1 MVQGM
6 VLQKHVSGCSVPD
19 PPDLS
24 NQIMSPAL
32 WFPFRGLTKLSHPG
46 KKPAQGLLLKS
57 IGPRKIKRKRNQK
70 KGNKRTLGLSS
81 HKFLTLDDVKTSD
94 KRIFLRVDIN
104 VPLDP
109 STHQILD
116 DTRIKAVSDT
126 LARLEDARV
135 VLGSHQSRPGKDDFT
150 NLQPHAEALAGC
162 CNQQVMFVED
172 VIGPHARE
180 RITKVERGQVLVLD
194 NLRFCAEENVD
205 DKPEK
210 LLKTH
215 FVKQLSPLFDLNVND
230 AFATAHRSQPS
241 IVGLTEALPSAA
253 GRLMEKELKAVSG
266 LLVEPRRP
274 CVYVL
279 GGAKVEDKVPVI
291 EHILTRDK
299 ADKIL
304 LGGVPAK
311 LFLKAMGQKLSAE
324 DEKEMVGLQAD
335 IKKAKSLALKYRDKI
350 EVPVDLAYG
359 DARGKRTDR
368 GIDAP
373 LKESA
378 LDIGAKTIEKY
389 SKAVE
394 GAATTVANGPLGVFE
409 RDGFDLGTRQVL
421 EAMAKSNGYTV
432 IGGGHLVG
440 LASILGIDERFKH
453 VSTAGGAMLSLLSG
467 QSLPGVDALVRA
479 ADRMRNQKPN

>member
-1 MVQGM
+1 LAQER
-6 VLQKHVSGCSVPD
+6 LNANETRREDRNK
-19 PPDLS
+19 DLS
-24 NQIMSPAL
+24 
-32 WFPFRGLTKLSHPG
+32 
-46 KKPAQGLLLKS
+46 
-57 IGPRKIKRKRNQK
+57 
-70 KGNKRTLGLSS
+70 LSS
-81 HKFLTLDDVKTSD
+81 HKFLTLDDVETSN
-94 KRIFLRVDIN
+94 KKIFLRVDIN

-116 DTRIKAVSDT
+116 DTRIKAVSET
-126 LARLEDARV
+126 LARLEDAKV

-150 NLQPHAEALAGC
+150 NMQPHAEALAGC
-162 CNQQVMFVED
+162 CNQEVIFVED
-172 VIGPHARE
+172 VLGPHARQ
-180 RITKVERGQVLVLD
+180 RIAKVEQGQVLVLD

-215 FVKQLSPLFDLNVND
+215 FVKQLSPLFELNIND

-241 IVGLTEALPSAA
+241 IVGLTDALPSAA
-253 GRLMEKELKAVSG
+253 GKLMEKELKAVSA

-279 GGAKVEDKVPVI
+279 GGSKVEDKIPVI

-311 LFLKAMGQKLSAE
+311 LFLKAMGEKISAE
-324 DEKEMVGLQAD
+324 DEEDMTGLQ
-335 IKKAKSLALKYRDKI
+335 IHLKTAKSLATKYRDKI
-350 EVPVDLAYG
+350 EVPIDLAYG

-368 GIDAP
+368 GIDTP

-378 LDIGAKTIEKY
+378 LDIGAKTVEKY
-389 SKAVE
+389 SKVVE

-409 RDGFDLGTRQVL
+409 RDGFDLGTKQVL

-440 LASILGIDERFKH
+440 LASILGIDGKFKH

-479 ADRMRNQKPN
+479 AERVRT

>member
-1 MVQGM
+1 
-6 VLQKHVSGCSVPD
+6 LSGH
-19 PPDLS
+19 
-24 NQIMSPAL
+24 N
-32 WFPFRGLTKLSHPG
+32 
-46 KKPAQGLLLKS
+46 
-57 IGPRKIKRKRNQK
+57 
-70 KGNKRTLGLSS
+70 
-81 HKFLTLDDVKTSD
+81 FLTLDDVETSN
-94 KRIFLRVDIN
+94 KRVFLRVDIN

-116 DTRIKAVSDT
+116 ETRIRAISET
-126 LARLEDARV
+126 LAGLQDARV
-135 VLGSHQSRPGKDDFT
+135 ILGSHQSRPGKDDFT
-150 NLQPHAEALAGC
+150 NLEPHAAALAQYC
-162 CNQQVMFVED
+162 SQNVEFVED
-172 VIGPHARE
+172 VLGPHARQK
-180 RITKVERGQVLVLD
+180 IAKVEPGHVLVLD

-215 FVKQLSPLFDLNVND
+215 FVRQLRPLFDLNIND
-230 AFATAHRSQPS
+230 AFAAAHRSQPS

-253 GRLMEKELKAVSG
+253 GRLMERELKAVSA

-279 GGAKVEDKVPVI
+279 GGSKIEDKIPVI

-311 LFLKAMGQKLSAE
+311 LFLKAMDKKISAD
-324 DEKEMVGLQAD
+324 DEKEMAGLQTH
-335 IKKAKSLALKYRDKI
+335 IKNAKSLWMKYKDKI

-359 DARGKRTDR
+359 DTRGKRTDR
-368 GIDAP
+368 GIDIP

-378 LDIGAKTIEKY
+378 LDIGAKTVEKY
-389 SKAVE
+389 SKVVE

-409 RDGFDLGTRQVL
+409 RDGFDLGTKQVL

-467 QSLPGVDALVRA
+467 QSLPGVEALVRA
-479 ADRMRNQKPN
+479 AERMRNEKPD

>member
-1 MVQGM
+1 
-6 VLQKHVSGCSVPD
+6 LSG
-19 PPDLS
+19 
-24 NQIMSPAL
+24 
-32 WFPFRGLTKLSHPG
+32 
-46 KKPAQGLLLKS
+46 
-57 IGPRKIKRKRNQK
+57 
-70 KGNKRTLGLSS
+70 
-81 HKFLTLDDVKTSD
+81 HKFLTLDDVETSN
-94 KRIFLRVDIN
+94 KRVFLRVDIN

-116 DTRIKAVSDT
+116 DTRIRAISET
-126 LARLEDARV
+126 LAGLQDARV
-135 VLGSHQSRPGKDDFT
+135 ILGSHQSRPGKDDFT
-150 NLQPHAEALAGC
+150 NLEPHAAALARYC
-162 CNQQVMFVED
+162 SQNVEFVED
-172 VIGPHARE
+172 VLGPHARQK
-180 RITKVERGQVLVLD
+180 IAKVEPGHVLVLD
-194 NLRFCAEENVD
+194 NLRFCAEENID

-215 FVKQLSPLFDLNVND
+215 FVRQLRPLFDLNIND
-230 AFATAHRSQPS
+230 AFAAAHRSQPS
-241 IVGLTEALPSAA
+241 IVGLTDALPSAA

-311 LFLKAMGQKLSAE
+311 LFLKAMGEKVSTD
-324 DEKEMVGLQAD
+324 DEKEMAGLQAY
-335 IKKAKSLALKYRDKI
+335 IKTAKSLAMKYKDKI
-350 EVPVDLAYG
+350 EVPVDLAYE
-359 DARGKRTDR
+359 DTRGKRTDQ
-368 GIDAP
+368 GTDISS
-373 LKESA
+373 KESA
-378 LDIGAKTIEKY
+378 LDIGIKTIEKY

-409 RDGFDLGTRQVL
+409 REGFDLGTKRVL

-440 LASILGIDERFKH
+440 LASILGIDERFRH

-479 ADRMRNQKPN
+479 AERMRNEKSN

>member
-1 MVQGM
+1 
-6 VLQKHVSGCSVPD
+6 
-19 PPDLS
+19 
-24 NQIMSPAL
+24 
-32 WFPFRGLTKLSHPG
+32 
-46 KKPAQGLLLKS
+46 
-57 IGPRKIKRKRNQK
+57 
-70 KGNKRTLGLSS
+70 LSS
-81 HKFLTLDDVKTSD
+81 HKFLTLDDVETSN
-94 KRIFLRVDIN
+94 KKIFLRVDIN

-116 DTRIKAVSDT
+116 DTRIKAVSET
-126 LARLEDARV
+126 LARLEDAKV

-150 NLQPHAEALAGC
+150 NLQPHAEALATC
-162 CNQQVMFVED
+162 CNQEVIFVED
-172 VIGPHARE
+172 VLGPHARQ
-180 RITKVERGQVLVLD
+180 RIAKVEQGQVLVLD

-215 FVKQLSPLFDLNVND
+215 FVKQLSPLFELNIND

-241 IVGLTEALPSAA
+241 IVGLTDALPSAA
-253 GRLMEKELKAVSG
+253 GKLMEKELKAVSA

-279 GGAKVEDKVPVI
+279 GGSKVEDKIPVI

-311 LFLKAMGQKLSAE
+311 LFLKAMGEKVSAD
-324 DEKEMVGLQAD
+324 DEKDMAVLQTHL
-335 IKKAKSLALKYRDKI
+335 KMAKSLVTKYRDKI

-359 DARGKRTDR
+359 DTRGKRTDR
-368 GIDAP
+368 GIDTP

-378 LDIGAKTIEKY
+378 LDIGAKTVEKY
-389 SKAVE
+389 SKVVE

-409 RDGFDLGTRQVL
+409 RDGFDLGTKQVL

-467 QSLPGVDALVRA
+467 QTLPGVDALVRA
-479 ADRMRNQKPN
+479 AERMRT

>member
-1 MVQGM
+1 M
-6 VLQKHVSGCSVPD
+6 
-19 PPDLS
+19 
-24 NQIMSPAL
+24 
-32 WFPFRGLTKLSHPG
+32 
-46 KKPAQGLLLKS
+46 
-57 IGPRKIKRKRNQK
+57 
-70 KGNKRTLGLSS
+70 SS
-81 HKFLTLDDVKTSD
+81 HKFLTLDNVETSN
-94 KRIFLRVDIN
+94 KKIFLRVDIN

-109 STHQILD
+109 STHLILD

-126 LARLEDARV
+126 LARLEDAKV

-150 NLQPHAEALAGC
+150 SMQPHAQALAGC
-162 CNQQVMFVED
+162 CSQDVMFVDD

-180 RITKVERGQVLVLD
+180 QIAKVERGQVLVLD

-215 FVKQLSPLFDLNVND
+215 FVKQLSPLFELNIND

-253 GRLMEKELKAVSG
+253 GRLMERELKAVSS
-266 LLVEPRRP
+266 LLIEPRRP

-279 GGAKVEDKVPVI
+279 GGSKVEDKIPVI

-311 LFLKAMGQKLSAE
+311 LFLKAMDKKISAD
-324 DEKEMVGLQAD
+324 DERDMAGLQTHFKNAR
-335 IKKAKSLALKYRDKI
+335 SLAMKYRDKI
-350 EVPVDLAYG
+350 EVPMDLAYG

-378 LDIGAKTIEKY
+378 LDIGAKTVEKY
-389 SKAVE
+389 SKVVE

-409 RDGFDLGTRQVL
+409 RDGFDLGTKQVL

-479 ADRMRNQKPN
+479 ADRMRNQKPR

>member
-1 MVQGM
+1 
-6 VLQKHVSGCSVPD
+6 LSGH
-19 PPDLS
+19 
-24 NQIMSPAL
+24 N
-32 WFPFRGLTKLSHPG
+32 
-46 KKPAQGLLLKS
+46 
-57 IGPRKIKRKRNQK
+57 
-70 KGNKRTLGLSS
+70 
-81 HKFLTLDDVKTSD
+81 FLTLDDVETSN
-94 KRIFLRVDIN
+94 KRVFLRVDIN

-116 DTRIKAVSDT
+116 ETRIRAISET
-126 LARLEDARV
+126 LAGLQDARV
-135 VLGSHQSRPGKDDFT
+135 ILGSHQSRPGKDDFT
-150 NLQPHAEALAGC
+150 NLEPHAAALAQYC
-162 CNQQVMFVED
+162 SQNVEFVED
-172 VIGPHARE
+172 VLGPHARQK
-180 RITKVERGQVLVLD
+180 IAKVEPGHVLVLD

-215 FVKQLSPLFDLNVND
+215 FVRQLRPLFDLNIND
-230 AFATAHRSQPS
+230 AFAAAHRSQPS

-253 GRLMEKELKAVSG
+253 GRLMERELKAVSA

-279 GGAKVEDKVPVI
+279 GGSKVEDKIPVI

-311 LFLKAMGQKLSAE
+311 LFLKAMDKKIPAD
-324 DEKEMVGLQAD
+324 DEKEMAGLQTH
-335 IKKAKSLALKYRDKI
+335 IKNAKSLWMKYKDKI

-359 DARGKRTDR
+359 DTRGKRTDR
-368 GIDAP
+368 GIDIP

-378 LDIGAKTIEKY
+378 LDIGAKTVEKY
-389 SKAVE
+389 SKVVE

-409 RDGFDLGTRQVL
+409 RDGFDLGTKQVL

-467 QSLPGVDALVRA
+467 QSLPGVEALVRA
-479 ADRMRNQKPN
+479 AERMRDEKPD

>member
-1 MVQGM
+1 
-6 VLQKHVSGCSVPD
+6 
-19 PPDLS
+19 
-24 NQIMSPAL
+24 
-32 WFPFRGLTKLSHPG
+32 
-46 KKPAQGLLLKS
+46 
-57 IGPRKIKRKRNQK
+57 
-70 KGNKRTLGLSS
+70 LSS
-81 HKFLTLDDVKTSD
+81 HKFLTLDDVETSN
-94 KRIFLRVDIN
+94 KKIFLRVDIN

-116 DTRIKAVSDT
+116 DTRIKAVSET
-126 LARLEDARV
+126 LARLEDAKV

-150 NLQPHAEALAGC
+150 NLQPHAEALATC
-162 CNQQVMFVED
+162 CNQEVIFVED
-172 VIGPHARE
+172 VLGPHARQ
-180 RITKVERGQVLVLD
+180 RIAKVEQGQVLVLD

-215 FVKQLSPLFDLNVND
+215 FVKQLSPLFELNIND

-241 IVGLTEALPSAA
+241 IVGLTDALPSAA
-253 GRLMEKELKAVSG
+253 GKLMEKELKAVSA

-279 GGAKVEDKVPVI
+279 GGSKVEDKIPVI

-311 LFLKAMGQKLSAE
+311 LFLKAMGEKVSAD
-324 DEKEMVGLQAD
+324 DEKDMAGLQTHL
-335 IKKAKSLALKYRDKI
+335 KMAKSLVTKYRDKI

-359 DARGKRTDR
+359 DTRGKRTDR
-368 GIDAP
+368 GIDTP

-378 LDIGAKTIEKY
+378 LDIGAKTVEKY
-389 SKAVE
+389 SKVVE

-409 RDGFDLGTRQVL
+409 RDGFDLGTKQVL

-467 QSLPGVDALVRA
+467 QTLPGVDALVRA
-479 ADRMRNQKPN
+479 AERMRT

>member
-1 MVQGM
+1 M
-6 VLQKHVSGCSVPD
+6 
-19 PPDLS
+19 
-24 NQIMSPAL
+24 
-32 WFPFRGLTKLSHPG
+32 
-46 KKPAQGLLLKS
+46 
-57 IGPRKIKRKRNQK
+57 
-70 KGNKRTLGLSS
+70 SS
-81 HKFLTLDDVKTSD
+81 HRFLTLDDVETSN

-109 STHQILD
+109 STHLILD
-116 DTRIKAVSDT
+116 DTRIKAVSET
-126 LARLEDARV
+126 LHRLEDAKV
-135 VLGSHQSRPGKDDFT
+135 ILGSHQSRPGKDDFT
-150 NLQPHAEALAGC
+150 NMQPHAEALADC
-162 CNQQVMFVED
+162 CNQEVLFVED

-180 RITKVERGQVLVLD
+180 RIAKVERGQVLVLD

-215 FVKQLSPLFDLNVND
+215 FVKQLSPLFDLNIND

-241 IVGLTEALPSAA
+241 IVGLTDALPSAA
-253 GRLMEKELKAVSG
+253 GRLMERELKAVTA
-266 LLVEPRRP
+266 LLVEPSRP

-279 GGAKVEDKVPVI
+279 GGSKVEDKIPVI

-311 LFLKAMGQKLSAE
+311 LFLKAMDKKISPD
-324 DEKEMVGLQAD
+324 DEKDLAGLQTHV
-335 IKKAKSLALKYRDKI
+335 KNAKSLWIKYKDRI
-350 EVPVDLAYG
+350 EVPIDLAYG
-359 DARGKRTDR
+359 DTRGKRTDR
-368 GIDAP
+368 DIDAP

-378 LDIGAKTIEKY
+378 LDIGAKTVEKY
-389 SKAVE
+389 SKIVE
-394 GAATTVANGPLGVFE
+394 GAGTTVANGPLGVFE
-409 RDGFDLGTRQVL
+409 RDGFDLGTKQVL
-421 EAMAKSNGYTV
+421 EAMANSNGYTV

-467 QSLPGVDALVRA
+467 QTLPGVDALVRA
-479 ADRMRNQKPN
+479 AERMRNQQSN